1 MGKGENAG
9 YQHFLLSPQCFQ
21 KDFFIGDV
29 KTRHCEGKV
38 LFLGFTRLKMNDV
51 SRGGLEPPHASYLTS
66 IIQHPI
72 DHTLNKS
79 GLMHLQTVR
88 THFSMLI
95 SRSNNMNQHK
105 SSAPRLSLLFLYAYK
120 IGSLSSIYYGIIC
133 LVQRNSHML

>member
-1 MGKGENAG
+1 MSLKILKLFFPYGRKRCGKKRKCW
-9 YQHFLLSPQCFQ
+9 LSAFSPFP
-21 KDFFIGDV
+21 KMFSKGFFYFIGGV
-29 KTRHCEGKV
+29 KTHYCEGKV

-79 GLMHLQTVR
+79 GLMHLQKVR
-88 THFSMLI
+88 THFSRLI
-95 SRSNNMNQHK
+95 SRSKNMNQHK

-120 IGSLSSIYYGIIC
+120 IGSL
-133 LVQRNSHML
+133 